1 MLTEHSNQS
10 INEPLARGKGEVMF
24 IEITS
29 EGEELL
35 AREDNETLVIHRD
48 WVMIDRGYPREYD
61 EVTWI
66 PRDRVERVVLY

>member
-24 IEITS
+24 TEITS

-35 AREDNETLVIHRD
+35 AREDNEMLVIHRD
-48 WVMIDRGYPREYD
+48 WVMIDRGYGG

>member
-1 MLTEHSNQS
+1 
-10 INEPLARGKGEVMF
+10 MF

-48 WVMIDRGYPREYD
+48 WVMIDRGYGS

>member
-48 WVMIDRGYPREYD
+48 WVMIDRGYGS